1 MRNIHDIRWR
11 EAISQPTRYAFVMLY
26 GFETFTRASLVT
38 VIPIAAYNQLGDA
51 QLVSALFFGAAV
63 VGLLSSF
70 LVPWFVQTITR
81 RGVVTLGCL
90 VGVAAMAGFIS
101 QTDAGLVTGMC
112 LSLFAGACLEIG
124 TSTYLLDTL
133 PRREMGRFEPLRNMF
148 LGITWTAGPVTGIW
162 LRTEIDPT
170 APFFLSAALF
180 LSFLGYFWML
190 RLSDA
195 TALAAKRPKRANPL
209 KFIRRFMSQPR
220 LRLAWL
226 LATGRAGWWGMF
238 FIYMPIY
245 IVDAGYSE
253 QTAGIVSST
262 GTLFIMLSV
271 AVYRFVGH
279 FGARK
284 LLIAGYGATGIAT
297 MTIAVFADLPAAA
310 VTACIVASFTAML
323 IDVVGNSHFLRAVH
337 PYERAEMTTVFATY
351 RYTAQLTFPGTFSLV
366 LGVFQLPAVFVTA
379 GIGML
384 GLAGLSTYI
393 PKSMR

>member
-1 MRNIHDIRWR
+1 M
-11 EAISQPTRYAFVMLY
+11 TLY
-26 GFETFTRASLVT
+26 GLESFTRASLVT
-38 VIPIAAYNQLGDA
+38 VIPIAAYEQLNDA
-51 QLVSALFFGAAV
+51 QLVSALYFGAAV

-70 LVPWFVQTITR
+70 LVPWLVQMITR

-90 VGVAAMAGFIS
+90 VGVAAMAGFIT
-101 QTDAGLVTGMC
+101 QTDAGIGAGMC

-148 LGITWTAGPVTGIW
+148 LGITWTAGPFTGIW
-162 LRTEIDPT
+162 LRTEIDPA
-170 APFFLSAALF
+170 APFYFSAGLF
-180 LSFLGYFWML
+180 LAFLAYFWVL
-190 RLSDA
+190 RLTDA
-195 TALAAKRPKRANPL
+195 PALHAARTKKTNPL
-209 KFIRRFMSQPR
+209 PLLRRFLSQPR
-220 LRLAWL
+220 LRLAWV

-253 QTAGIVSST
+253 QTAGIVGST
-262 GTLFIMLSV
+262 GTLFTLLSV
-271 AVYRFVGH
+271 LAYRVVGH
-279 FGARK
+279 LGSRK
-284 LLIAGYGATGIAT
+284 LLLAGYGLTGIGT
-297 MTIAVFADLPAAA
+297 MAIAMFADFPPMAIAAC
-310 VTACIVASFTAML
+310 VGASFFAML
-323 IDVVGNSHFLRAVH
+323 IDAVGNSHFLRAVH

-351 RYTAQLTFPGTFSLV
+351 RYVAQLSFPGAFSLV

-384 GLAGLSTYI
+384 GLAGLSAYI